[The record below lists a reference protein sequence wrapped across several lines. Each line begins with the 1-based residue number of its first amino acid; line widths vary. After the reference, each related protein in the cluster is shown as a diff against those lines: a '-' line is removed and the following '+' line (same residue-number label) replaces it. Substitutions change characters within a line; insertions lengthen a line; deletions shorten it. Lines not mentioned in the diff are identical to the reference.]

1 MIKVGIGYDVH
12 KLVKGRKLIMGGV
25 QVPHTLGLLGHSDA
39 DVLIHSIMDSLTG
52 ASKKGDIGR
61 LFPDNNDEFKDI
73 SSLELLK
80 RVNEMLKNDGW
91 HIVNIDAVIIA
102 QKPKFMNFISEME
115 KNIADCLG
123 IDIEQ
128 VNIKA
133 TTEEKLGFTGREE
146 GIASQAVC
154 LIEK

>member
-12 KLVKGRKLIMGGV
+12 KLVKDRKLIVGGV
-25 QVPHTLGLLGHSDA
+25 HVPHTLGLLGHSDA

-91 HIVNIDAVIIA
+91 HIINIDAVIIA
-102 QKPKFMNFISEME
+102 QKPKFMSFIPEME

-123 IDIEQ
+123 IDIQQ

-146 GIASQAVC
+146 GIASHAVC